1 MAEFVEVC
9 KQALRMVESECDVK
23 LTHMALKISAN
34 GAMKLSDG
42 TTAETAEA
50 LEKTIMKWAAE
61 HPAQKYPSW
70 KEWQDAN
77 FPDAEHRICPM
88 AFGAITEDECDIMGC
103 ADCTKRAIPEHIAK
117 KLGVKAIERS
127 KNK

>member
-1 MAEFVEVC
+1 
-9 KQALRMVESECDVK
+9 MVESECDVK
-23 LTHMALKISAN
+23 LTHMVLKISAN

-61 HPAQKYPSW
+61 HPEPIYPTW
-70 KEWQDAN
+70 KEWQKAN
-77 FPDAEHRICPM
+77 FPDAEGNMCPT
-88 AFGAITEDECDIMGC
+88 AFGAMSQIECNDFEFSCEECMNCRIPADI
-103 ADCTKRAIPEHIAK
+103 AA